1 MYVANAYKS
10 SARPCPVCKISQLV
24 HASCCSQASRRNS
37 TSKMG
42 RNNST
47 TALNSP
53 TMEVVFHLR
62 STSNLSTKSDDTVT
76 SGSVARKG
84 VRSIAEFPPVSSSV
98 EDVSYT
104 RTPTKDASQAQR
116 HTFCPSKLATT
127 ERCASYSQ
135 QNKLKLAILG
145 DSGVGKTSLLMSLTT
160 DKVPETHAPTIYDK
174 FSGECM

>member
-1 MYVANAYKS
+1 MQFVRFLCS
-10 SARPCPVCKISQLV
+10 VCTLAAVQTSW
-24 HASCCSQASRRNS
+24 RNS

-53 TMEVVFHLR
+53 TMEAVFHFR

-84 VRSIAEFPPVSSSV
+84 VRSVAEFAPVSSSV

-104 RTPTKDASQAQR
+104 RTPTKDASQR

-127 ERCASYSQ
+127 GRCASYSQ

-174 FSGECM
+174 FSGECVC